1 MTTEKN
7 MNDFS
12 RVLNCFPKFLFL
24 TATELKKSFYRP
36 KNEGREKEKEMKKNI
51 FFFPPC
57 TFFFSKFFNYSS
69 YSLFLIAT
77 ATKRN
82 LLAKK

>member
-24 TATELKKSFYRP
+24 TATELKKKFTDQ
-36 KNEGREKEKEMKKNI
+36 KMKEEKRRKK
-51 FFFPPC
+51 
-57 TFFFSKFFNYSS
+57 
-69 YSLFLIAT
+69 
-77 ATKRN
+77 
-82 LLAKK
+82 

>member
-12 RVLNCFPKFLFL
+12 RVLNCFQKFLFL
-24 TATELKKSFYRP
+24 TATKLKKSFYRP

-51 FFFPPC
+51 FSFHRAR
-57 TFFFSKFFNYSS
+57 FSFQI
-69 YSLFLIAT
+69 FLIT
-77 ATKRN
+77 
-82 LLAKK
+82 LLIPYS

>member
-1 MTTEKN
+1 
-7 MNDFS
+7 MNDFL
-12 RVLNCFPKFLFL
+12 RVLNCFSIFLFL

-51 FFFPPC
+51 FSFHRAH
-57 TFFFSKFFNYSS
+57 FSFQIFFNYSP

-82 LLAKK
+82 LLKK

>member
-36 KNEGREKEKEMKKNI
+36 KNEGREKKKEMKKNI
-51 FFFPPC
+51 FSFHRAH
-57 TFFFSKFFNYSS
+57 FSFQN
-69 YSLFLIAT
+69 FLIT
-77 ATKRN
+77 
-82 LLAKK
+82 LLIPYS